1 MNTRVFATATGLSL
15 ALALG
20 GCAETDFWTA
30 NPVGWLTT
38 SQADPGP
45 TTTSQ
50 PQSAPT
56 QAGASAVQ
64 QPASPNPASFWTTDP
79 LTWLMG
85 NSQPEPALSQAVSQA
100 EPAATQGPSRANTA
114 PTWTTSR
121 AKPPPTLATSRP
133 EPAPTRAR
141 ASAADSNGSVNT
153 ARSAGSVIDEPT
165 YMKVQDI
172 AIND

>member
-85 NSQPEPALSQAVSQA
+85 TSQAEPALTQTASQA
-100 EPAATQGPSRANTA
+100 EPAATKG
-114 PTWTTSR
+114 TSR
-121 AKPPPTLATSRP
+121 AKAAPTQTTSRGKPAPTLATSRR
-133 EPAPTRAR
+133 EPAPTQAR
-141 ASAADSNGSVNT
+141 ASTVGSNGSVNT
-153 ARSAGSVIDEPT
+153 ARSAGSAIDEPT